1 VSPIDFVG
9 ELFYFC
15 LDDVSNVAK
24 TFLNQN
30 GFNYNRDKI
39 LAKILS
45 FLVFSEGHFRNSV
58 ALYPHLNNT
67 FLMKK
72 ILSIAFV
79 ICAATAQ
86 MFAQAKPADYAGTFK
101 LSENPYVKT
110 VTISVKDSK
119 VIMSAEGFPDAE
131 LAPGKNAD
139 EFALESMGGTV
150 AFVREAGAVKG
161 IKIEAQ
167 GQVLTGQ
174 KEGDSALGDYVATFK
189 MADNEYVKKIVI
201 AMKDGQLALSSD
213 ANPAEGAI
221 LKPSNEKDTFSA
233 TIQGYDADVI
243 FSRAAGKVTT
253 IKLSVAGGQV
263 VLTGDRE

>member
-1 VSPIDFVG
+1 MKKLLTIAF
-9 ELFYFC
+9 F
-15 LDDVSNVAK
+15 
-24 TFLNQN
+24 
-30 GFNYNRDKI
+30 I
-39 LAKILS
+39 LATTVQIL
-45 FLVFSEGHFRNSV
+45 
-58 ALYPHLNNT
+58 
-67 FLMKK
+67 
-72 ILSIAFV
+72 
-79 ICAATAQ
+79 AQ
-86 MFAQAKPADYAGTFK
+86 SNPADYAGTFK
-101 LSENPYVKT
+101 LAENPYVKSI
-110 VTISVKDSK
+110 TIAVKESK

-131 LAPGKNAD
+131 LTPSKNAD

-161 IKIEAQ
+161 VKIEAQ

-174 KEGDSALGDYVATFK
+174 KEGATLADYIASFK

-213 ANPAEGAI
+213 ANPAEGAV

-243 FSRAAGKVTT
+243 FSRAAGKVSS

>member
-1 VSPIDFVG
+1 MG
-9 ELFYFC
+9 ELIEFRRV
-15 LDDVSNVAK
+15 DGSNVAK

-30 GFNYNRDKI
+30 GFKIKRDKI
-39 LAKILS
+39 LVNILS
-45 FLVFSEGHFRNSV
+45 FLVFSEEQFRNSV
-58 ALYPHLNNT
+58 ALFPYLNNT

-79 ICAATAQ
+79 ICATTAQ
-86 MFAQAKPADYAGTFK
+86 IFAQSITADYAGTFK
-101 LSENPYVKT
+101 LSENPYVKS

-119 VIMSAEGFPDAE
+119 VIMAAEGFPEAE
-131 LAPGKNAD
+131 LTPGKNAD

-150 AFVREAGAVKG
+150 SFLREAGSVKG

-174 KEGDSALGDYVATFK
+174 KEGGSALGDYVATFK

-213 ANPAEGAI
+213 ANPAENAV

>member
-1 VSPIDFVG
+1 MV
-9 ELFYFC
+9 
-15 LDDVSNVAK
+15 N
-24 TFLNQN
+24 
-30 GFNYNRDKI
+30 
-39 LAKILS
+39 ILS
-45 FLVFSEGHFRNSV
+45 FLAFIKGDFVKLLSFVSS
-58 ALYPHLNNT
+58 LNEL

-72 ILSIAFV
+72 LFSLAFV
-79 ICAATAQ
+79 ICVSAVQLLAQ
-86 MFAQAKPADYAGTFK
+86 SNPADYAGTFK
-101 LSENPYVKT
+101 LSENPYVKSI
-110 VTISVKDSK
+110 TISVKDSK
-119 VIMSAEGFPDAE
+119 VIMAAEGFPDTE

-150 AFVREAGAVKG
+150 VFTREAGAVKG
-161 IKIEAQ
+161 VKIEAQ

-174 KEGDSALGDYVATFK
+174 KEGATLGDYVASFK
-189 MADNEYVKKIVI
+189 MADNEYVKKIII

-213 ANPAEGAI
+213 ANPAEGAV

-243 FSRAAGKVTT
+243 FSRAAGKVAS